1 MVPSRRRISCAT
13 SRMRPRAASRRVANA
28 DSSAGSGSIRQVRSR
43 VTATN
48 CSRNSFSVPSEMNC
62 SASSRRPG
70 SFSMALTCAASCRRT
85 GAPCRLR
92 CSARALSSVSKAV
105 RRTLS
110 PMSTSAGK
118 PTVVPAPTFTS
129 ISSGR
134 APKVQAVRP
143 ANRRVPPRAAP
154 RPRHKPA
161 RRGRDTGRAVRPGC
175 AKSPACRHARR
186 EAEIHEQVRPQFARA
201 EGVERQLH
209 GQVLLG
215 GAGQGAH
222 QGLVEV
228 MVRVAEIGGEFVER
242 LQAVAVFLLQRLQQR
257 QHLLLEQARHQPFA
271 AIGRQL
277 VERRQRQ
284 GQRHAVV
291 GRAGIVVVGELEA
304 AGRDARTRA
313 GRRRW

>member
-1 MVPSRRRISCAT
+1 
-13 SRMRPRAASRRVANA
+13 
-28 DSSAGSGSIRQVRSR
+28 
-43 VTATN
+43 
-48 CSRNSFSVPSEMNC
+48 
-62 SASSRRPG
+62 
-70 SFSMALTCAASCRRT
+70 MALTCAASCSANRRVR
-85 GAPCRLR
+85 PLR

-110 PMSTSAGK
+110 PRSTSAGK

-134 APKVQAVRP
+134 APNFHSVKP
-143 ANRRVPPRAAP
+143 SPSPPPPRADLGGGIGLLDAV
-154 RPRHKPA
+154 A
-161 RRGRDTGRAVRPGC
+161 DTGRAVRPGC
-175 AKSPACRHARR
+175 GEIASVPPCSST

-209 GQVLLG
+209 GQVFLG

-228 MVRVAEIGGEFVER
+228 MVRVAEVRGEFVER
-242 LQAVAVFLLQRLQQR
+242 LQAVAVLLLQRLQQR